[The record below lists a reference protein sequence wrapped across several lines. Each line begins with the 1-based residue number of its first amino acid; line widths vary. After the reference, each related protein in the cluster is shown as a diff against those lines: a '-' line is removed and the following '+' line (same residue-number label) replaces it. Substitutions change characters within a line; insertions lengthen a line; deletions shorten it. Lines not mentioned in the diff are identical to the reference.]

1 MSRAVTPTPWER
13 LPADLAAAMR
23 HDLPA
28 TVEEVAR
35 EVAEATP
42 AFAAARSSKLER
54 DLRRAVEVA
63 LARVLALVGTSEPAV
78 PADIRDVFT
87 ALGAAE
93 AREDRGPEALLAAFR
108 TAAGLTLRSA
118 ARALGQV
125 RPVGTD
131 ELLDLSDAITT
142 YVDALAAAATD
153 GFGLQLREQAGEG
166 DRARRRLAELLVR
179 GSAPDEVVRTAAAE
193 AGWRGLDVVVPV
205 VLPPEQA
212 RDARFR
218 YGADGVVLDRERDT
232 VVLLRSGPRATR
244 AALTTALAG
253 RGALVGP
260 ALPWP
265 QVPEGVRLAV
275 LAGEAAAPPDGADP
289 VFAEDHLALLALRGE
304 QGALAVLTARRLAPL
319 AALRETQRER
329 LLATLHSWLRHWGSR
344 ADVSAELFVHAQTVS
359 YRLRTL
365 RDLLGD
371 DLDDPTARFELHLV
385 LTHHLTAH
393 AHGAY
398 RNRRTEA
405 PEPVPSASI
414 GGTAGPLT

>member
-13 LPADLAAAMR
+13 LPADLAGAMR
-23 HDLPA
+23 PDLPA

-35 EVAEATP
+35 EVAQATP
-42 AFAAARSSKLER
+42 AFAAARSTKLER

-63 LARVLALVGTSEPAV
+63 LARFLALVGTAEPAV

-118 ARALGQV
+118 VRALGQV
-125 RPVGTD
+125 RPVSTD

-179 GSAPDEVVRTAAAE
+179 GSAPDEVVRAAAAE

-232 VVLLRSGPRATR
+232 VVLLRSGPRAAR
-244 AALTTALAG
+244 AALRTALAG

-275 LAGEAAAPPDGADP
+275 LAGEAAPPDGADP

-344 ADVSAELFVHAQTVS
+344 ADVAAELFVHAQTVS

-385 LTHHLTAH
+385 LTHHLTAR

-398 RNRRTEA
+398 RNPGVQTPGA
-405 PEPVPSASI
+405 VPSASI